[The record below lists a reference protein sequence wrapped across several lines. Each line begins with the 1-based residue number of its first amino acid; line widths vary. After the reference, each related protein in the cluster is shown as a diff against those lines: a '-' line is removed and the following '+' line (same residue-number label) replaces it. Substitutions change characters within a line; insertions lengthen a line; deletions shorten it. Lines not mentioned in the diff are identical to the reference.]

1 MVFARAPE
9 PFRIHRMANKIKFC
23 KTCNSTSA
31 DDFVF
36 CPVCGNSLEE
46 FFQSNDPEPLDE
58 GSSDGLG
65 ALIETAAW
73 DLVDPDT
80 IATSQLSLGDANES
94 ETQADSVPVY
104 DDANDETADDAVEG
118 DGILNL
124 FEERTSGTGSWKPS
138 AGGELSLTI
147 VDENTSDTKKRL
159 MLLAALLILS
169 LAGGSWLASLFGI
182 ANEVNFLDGDLVVAA
197 RILEDDILAK
207 IEEEEKRPKRNKGE
221 KEGGGGGGR
230 EESTPPSKGRLVTQS
245 EKPLFPPSPN
255 FEQAKTSLPIIQST
269 EGNTERP
276 ITDQRAGI
284 PTSLSEDPSSGPGR
298 GGGIGTGV
306 GPSQGGGVGTS
317 LGNRRGI
324 GGCPEPPCGGDDD
337 APAIRRG
344 ETVGV
349 KILAQPRAS
358 YTDAARQAGIQGK
371 VVLRVTLQADGS
383 VGSISAVSGLPNGLT
398 ERAIAAARSIR
409 FEPAKRNG
417 VPYSVTRTIE
427 YSFTIY

>member
-1 MVFARAPE
+1 
-9 PFRIHRMANKIKFC
+9 MANKIKFC
-23 KTCNSTSA
+23 KTCNTSRA

-65 ALIETAAW
+65 ALNEESA
-73 DLVDPDT
+73 VDVVESDT
-80 IATSQLSLGDANES
+80 IATSQLSLGDTDDS
-94 ETQADSVPVY
+94 EHQADHDPYY
-104 DDANDETADDAVEG
+104 DDDFEDSVDEAVQGEG
-118 DGILNL
+118 LLGLS
-124 FEERTSGTGSWKPS
+124 EERPLNGMSWTPDAGS
-138 AGGELSLTI
+138 ELSLTI
-147 VDENTSDTKKRL
+147 VDENPSNTRKRL
-159 MLLAALLILS
+159 MLLAALLIVS
-169 LAGGSWLASLFGI
+169 LAGGSWFVSLFGI

-207 IEEEEKRPKRNKGE
+207 IEEEEKRPQRNKGE

-230 EESTPPSKGRLVTQS
+230 EEPTPPSKGRLVTQS

-284 PTSLSEDPSSGPGR
+284 PTALSEDPSSGPGR

-349 KILAQPRAS
+349 KILSQPRAS

-371 VVLRVTLQADGS
+371 VVLRVTFQSDGS
-383 VGSISAVSGLPNGLT
+383 VGAISAVSGLPNGLT

-417 VPYSVTRTIE
+417 VPIAVTRTIE